1 MKKSVKKIYKMCKD
15 YLDFVEGV
23 GNECAYTD
31 SIVREIINESDNL
44 KKAYDKL
51 FSKFQTKSIK

>member
-44 KKAYDKL
+44 KKAYDCFKL
-51 FSKFQTKSIK
+51 I